1 MTNLPAFACRHQAND
16 LALKSEPFGGRTAEI
31 LGAEAFA
38 EAKRDAVYYV
48 RAIEA
53 PAALIH
59 GSDPLRCRYDETG
72 KCVEIEPCGA
82 TAPIDDDCLSEAEPR
97 AWSSPIYVDYAGDRP
112 SSSSSG

>member
-1 MTNLPAFACRHQAND
+1 MEGLVEDPWRTFPCPADVSGCVIEFAD
-16 LALKSEPFGGRTAEI
+16 TD
-31 LGAEAFA
+31 FA